1 MIGQLFACL
10 SNSYIVISMHKLKS
24 WLWPHKTNHFH
35 PHLLRPI
42 GLGLAIAV
50 LLGANGIYNYSSAK
64 SFQVLGYATSID
76 ASEIIGLSNQQRT
89 SRGLAALGTNSKL
102 NQAAA
107 AKAQDMVNRNYWAH
121 YAPDGTSP
129 WYFIT
134 NAGYNYATAGENL
147 AKDFNTSGGV
157 VNAWMN
163 SPAHRDNILNTGYTE
178 TGIAVLNGTLQGQQ
192 TTLVVAMYASPK
204 VAAAPAPAQTT
215 PVAPKAQPKATTPT
229 SQAPVV
235 QPAQTQPEAPAQQ
248 PAAPAVEATPKAIP
262 TQTTT
267 VVSDKA
273 DLKGVTLAA
282 ETEKAVAARQ
292 QMNWARSVSLFVLSV
307 LLLVTILKHTLVWRT
322 QKRGWRHIWMRAHPA
337 AQYALLLL
345 AIVLNLTSSVGV
357 IK

>member
-1 MIGQLFACL
+1 ML
-10 SNSYIVISMHKLKS
+10 SSYNVKYMHKLKK
-24 WLWPHKTNHFH
+24 WLWPHKANNFH

-42 GLGLAIAV
+42 GLGLVIAV
-50 LLGANGIYNYSSAK
+50 LLGVNILYNYSTSR

-76 ASEIIGLSNQQRT
+76 AGEIIGLSNQQRT
-89 SRGLAALGTNSKL
+89 SRGLAALGTNAKL

-107 AKAQDMVNRNYWAH
+107 AKAQDMINRNYWAH

-134 NAGYNYATAGENL
+134 QAGYSYATAGENL

-178 TGIAVLNGTLQGQQ
+178 TGVAVLNGTLQGQQ

-204 VAAAPAPAQTT
+204 VAAQAPAPAAPTT
-215 PVAPKAQPKATTPT
+215 PKTTTSPKPTTPT
-229 SQAPVV
+229 SQTQTTPQATLTTPVPIE
-235 QPAQTQPEAPAQQ
+235 QQTPASTQ
-248 PAAPAVEATPKAIP
+248 PAAPTK
-262 TQTTT
+262 TT
-267 VVSDKA
+267 VEVADKA

-282 ETEKAVAARQ
+282 ETEKAVAARE
-292 QMNWARSVSLFVLSV
+292 QMNWARSVGLFMLTIVLIV
-307 LLLVTILKHTLVWRT
+307 NVLKHTVVWRT
-322 QKRGWRHIWMRAHPA
+322 QRRGWRHIWMRAHPA
-337 AQYALLLL
+337 AQYALLLV
-345 AIVLNLTSSVGV
+345 AIVLNLTASVGV

>member
-1 MIGQLFACL
+1 
-10 SNSYIVISMHKLKS
+10 MHKLKS

-42 GLGLAIAV
+42 GLGLVVAV
-50 LLGANGIYNYSSAK
+50 LLGVNVAYNYSTAK

-89 SRGLAALGTNSKL
+89 SRGLAALGTNAKL

-134 NAGYNYATAGENL
+134 SAGYSYATAGENL
-147 AKDFNTSGGV
+147 AKNFNTSGGV

-163 SPAHRDNILNTGYTE
+163 SPDHRDNILNAGYTE
-178 TGIAVLNGTLQGQQ
+178 TGVAVLNGTLQGQQ

-204 VAAAPAPAQTT
+204 AAAQAPTKTAPTT
-215 PVAPKAQPKATTPT
+215 PKTQPKATTPT
-229 SQAPVV
+229 TQAPIS
-235 QPAQTQPEAPAQQ
+235 QSTQSQTDTPAQQ
-248 PAAPAVEATPKAIP
+248 PTTPAEVTPQAAP

-282 ETEKAVAARQ
+282 ETEKSVAARE
-292 QMNWARSVSLFVLSV
+292 QMNWARSVSIFVLSV

-337 AQYALLLL
+337 AQYGLLLL
-345 AIVLNLTSSVGV
+345 AIILNLTSSVGV
-357 IK
+357 IR